1 MKTMKIRI
9 CAIAYGLCPN
19 HLTLKKA
26 IQASLSSCLIGTLM
40 MLATFPF
47 ASCSDDDDNDKDITK
62 EIAMS
67 VSAEPGVMY
76 DLFDSM
82 GEHPIECMRVMT
94 EDEPGQWQNL
104 PISGIKGFTYERGH
118 EYELRVKRTILA
130 NPPQDASNRTY
141 ELVRIL
147 ADKKVE
153 EVAEPAEKVV
163 KSEADITYEQ
173 QCPVEKYA
181 ITKGGEY
188 VVDADGKMTYADG
201 TPTPEFDKHAQIYLE
216 NILDKSHPLWQAGAR
231 YMATYAYILSP
242 NTEEIRLVPS
252 THSGF
257 LFKNILT
264 ESEMAYIK
272 QSMKQGETLHYYLIL
287 ANVYKRGI
295 QKVGFTIRRK

>member
-1 MKTMKIRI
+1 MKTMKTWRNIFVM
-9 CAIAYGLCPN
+9 CTAL
-19 HLTLKKA
+19 L
-26 IQASLSSCLIGTLM
+26 SL
-40 MLATFPF
+40 
-47 ASCSDDDDNDKDITK
+47 ASCSSDDDNAKDIVN
-62 EIAMS
+62 EINMS

-94 EDEPGQWQNL
+94 EDEPGRWQNL
-104 PISGIKGFTYERGH
+104 YFSEIKGFIYERGH
-118 EYELRVKRTILA
+118 EYELRVMRTILA
-130 NPPQDASNRTY
+130 NPLQDASDRTY

-153 EVAEPAEKVV
+153 EVAEPVEKEV
-163 KSEADITYEQ
+163 KSEADIEYEQ

-181 ITKGGEY
+181 IAKGGEY
-188 VVDADGKMTYADG
+188 MVDAEGKVTYADG

-231 YMATYAYILSP
+231 YQATYAYVLSP
-242 NTEEIRLVPS
+242 LSDEIRLVPS
-252 THSGF
+252 NHSCF

-264 ESEMAYIK
+264 ESEMTHVQ
-272 QSMKQGETLHYYLIL
+272 QSMKQGEPLRYALIL

-295 QKVGFTIRRK
+295 QKVEFTIKKK

>member
-1 MKTMKIRI
+1 MKLWRI
-9 CAIAYGLCPN
+9 VF
-19 HLTLKKA
+19 
-26 IQASLSSCLIGTLM
+26 M
-40 MLATFPF
+40 MLAAFF
-47 ASCSDDDDNDKDITK
+47 LASCSSDDDDKDTTK

-67 VSAEPGVMY
+67 VSAEPGIMY
-76 DLFDSM
+76 DLFDDM

-104 PISGIKGFTYERGH
+104 YFSGIKGFTYERGH

-153 EVAEPAEKVV
+153 DVAEPVEKVV
-163 KSEADITYEQ
+163 KSEADIEYEQ

-181 ITKGGEY
+181 IAKGGEY
-188 VVDADGKMTYADG
+188 LMDADGKMTYADG

-216 NILDKSHPLWQAGAR
+216 NILDKSHPLWQSGAR
-231 YMATYAYILSP
+231 YMATYAYVLSP
-242 NTEEIRLVPS
+242 LTDEIRLVPS
-252 THSGF
+252 SHSGF

-264 ESEMAYIK
+264 ESEMAHVK
-272 QSMKQGETLHYYLIL
+272 QSMPQGETLHYDLVL
-287 ANVYKRGI
+287 CNVYKRGI
-295 QKVGFTIRRK
+295 QKVEFTIKKK

>member
-1 MKTMKIRI
+1 MKTMKIWRNI
-9 CAIAYGLCPN
+9 F
-19 HLTLKKA
+19 
-26 IQASLSSCLIGTLM
+26 M
-40 MLATFPF
+40 MLAAFSL
-47 ASCSDDDDNDKDITK
+47 ASCSSDDNNDKDITK
-62 EIAMS
+62 EMNMS

-104 PISGIKGFTYERGH
+104 YFSGIKGFTYERGH

-153 EVAEPAEKVV
+153 DVAELVEKVV
-163 KSEADITYEQ
+163 KSEADIEYEQ

-181 ITKGGEY
+181 IAKGGEY
-188 VVDADGKMTYADG
+188 MVDADGNVTYADG
-201 TPTPEFDKHAQIYLE
+201 TPTPEFDKHARIYLE
-216 NILDKSHPLWQAGAR
+216 NILDKSHPLWQSGAR
-231 YMATYAYILSP
+231 YMATYAYVLSP
-242 NTEEIRLVPS
+242 LTDEIHLVPS
-252 THSGF
+252 NRSAI

-264 ESEMAYIK
+264 ESEMAHVQ
-272 QSMKQGETLHYYLIL
+272 QSMKQGETLRYGLIL
-287 ANVYKRGI
+287 CNVYKRAM
-295 QKVGFTIRRK
+295 QKVEFTIKKK

>member
-1 MKTMKIRI
+1 MKTMKIWRLAF
-9 CAIAYGLCPN
+9 AILA
-19 HLTLKKA
+19 A
-26 IQASLSSCLIGTLM
+26 FSLVSCN
-40 MLATFPF
+40 
-47 ASCSDDDDNDKDITK
+47 SDDDNDKDITK
-62 EIAMS
+62 EINMS

-94 EDEPGQWQNL
+94 EDEPGRWQNL
-104 PISGIKGFTYERGH
+104 YFSEIKGFTYERGH

-130 NPPQDASNRTY
+130 DPPQDASNRTY

-153 EVAEPAEKVV
+153 EVAEPVEKEV
-163 KSEADITYEQ
+163 KTETDIEYEQ

-181 ITKGGEY
+181 IAKGGEY
-188 VVDADGKMTYADG
+188 LVDADGKVTYADG

-231 YMATYAYILSP
+231 YQATYAYVLSP
-242 NTEEIRLVPS
+242 LTDEIRLVPS
-252 THSGF
+252 SHSGF
-257 LFKNILT
+257 LFKHILT
-264 ESEMAYIK
+264 ESEMAHVR
-272 QSMKQGETLHYYLIL
+272 QSMTQGKTLHYALIL

-295 QKVGFTIRRK
+295 QKVEFTIMKK

>member
-1 MKTMKIRI
+1 MKIWRNI
-9 CAIAYGLCPN
+9 FM
-19 HLTLKKA
+19 TLA
-26 IQASLSSCLIGTLM
+26 AFSL
-40 MLATFPF
+40 
-47 ASCSDDDDNDKDITK
+47 ASCSLDDDNDKDITD
-62 EIAMS
+62 EMNMS

-94 EDEPGQWQNL
+94 EDEPGQWLNL
-104 PISGIKGFTYERGH
+104 YFKGIKGFTYERGH

-153 EVAEPAEKVV
+153 DMAEPVEKTV
-163 KSEADITYEQ
+163 KSEADIEYEQ

-181 ITKGGEY
+181 IAKGGDY
-188 VVDADGKMTYADG
+188 LVDADGKMTYADG

-216 NILDKSHPLWQAGAR
+216 NILDKSHPLWQSGAR
-231 YMATYAYILSP
+231 YMATYAYVLSP
-242 NTEEIRLVPS
+242 LSDEIRLVPS
-252 THSGF
+252 NRSAV

-264 ESEMAYIK
+264 ESEMAYVQ
-272 QSMKQGETLHYYLIL
+272 QSMPQGETLHYALIL
-287 ANVYKRGI
+287 SNVYKRGI
-295 QKVGFTIRRK
+295 QKVEFTIKKK

>member
-1 MKTMKIRI
+1 MKIWRI
-9 CAIAYGLCPN
+9 AFA
-19 HLTLKKA
+19 
-26 IQASLSSCLIGTLM
+26 
-40 MLATFPF
+40 MLAAFSL
-47 ASCSDDDDNDKDITK
+47 ASCSLDDDNDKDIIN
-62 EIAMS
+62 EMNMS

-94 EDEPGQWQNL
+94 DDEPGRWQNL
-104 PISGIKGFTYERGH
+104 HFSAVKGFTYERGH

-153 EVAEPAEKVV
+153 YVAEPVEKEV
-163 KSEADITYEQ
+163 KSEADIEYEP

-181 ITKGGEY
+181 IAKGGEY
-188 VVDADGKMTYADG
+188 LVDNDGKVTYADG
-201 TPTPEFDKHAQIYLE
+201 TPTPVFDKHAQIYLE

-231 YMATYAYILSP
+231 YQATYAYVLSP
-242 NTEEIRLVPS
+242 LTDEIRLVPS
-252 THSGF
+252 NRSAV

-264 ESEMAYIK
+264 ESEMAYVQ
-272 QSMKQGETLHYYLIL
+272 QSMPQGETLHYALIL
-287 ANVYKRGI
+287 ANVYKRAI
-295 QKVGFTIRRK
+295 QKVEFTIKKK

>member
-1 MKTMKIRI
+1 MKTMKIWRL
-9 CAIAYGLCPN
+9 AFA
-19 HLTLKKA
+19 
-26 IQASLSSCLIGTLM
+26 
-40 MLATFPF
+40 MLAAFSLT
-47 ASCSDDDDNDKDITK
+47 SCSSDDDDKDIVK
-62 EIAMS
+62 EINMN

-94 EDEPGQWQNL
+94 EDEPGRWQNL
-104 PISGIKGFTYERGH
+104 YFSDVKGFTYERGH

-141 ELVRIL
+141 ELVHIL

-153 EVAEPAEKVV
+153 DVAEPVEKEV
-163 KSEADITYEQ
+163 KSEADIEYEQ

-181 ITKGGEY
+181 IAKGGEY
-188 VVDADGKMTYADG
+188 MVDADGKVTYADG

-231 YMATYAYILSP
+231 YMATYAYVLSP
-242 NTEEIRLVPS
+242 LTDEIRLVPS
-252 THSGF
+252 THSSF

-264 ESEMAYIK
+264 ENEMAYVK
-272 QSMKQGETLHYYLIL
+272 QSMKQGETLHYSLVL

-295 QKVGFTIRRK
+295 QKVEFSITKK